1 MEYPMTAEA
10 KVVSLFEKA
19 AWEVAR
25 KKYDS
30 LNVEQ
35 KISELGIDSVAMLE
49 VIGFIEEELE
59 IHLPDEKI
67 ARVQTLAD
75 LSNVIQSVAP
85 DALVSEARASA

>member
-1 MEYPMTAEA
+1 MTAEA

-30 LNVEQ
+30 LKVEQ

-49 VIGFIEEELE
+49 VIGFVEEELE

-85 DALVSEARASA
+85 DALTTEARASA